1 MFLNQ
6 ELVNDVRVKN
16 DLTDLQILAYG
27 IDENQ
32 PCKATDLGGRWSDR
46 RFPTTGLIEVLPQLT
61 AGRFVAP
68 RLCWLD
74 HGDRF
79 AAKF

>member
-32 PCKATDLGGRWSDR
+32 PCKATDLGGE
-46 RFPTTGLIEVLPQLT
+46 GLIVDFPQQ
-61 AGRFVAP
+61 V
-68 RLCWLD
+68 
-74 HGDRF
+74 
-79 AAKF
+79 

>member
-6 ELVNDVRVKN
+6 ELVDDVRVEN

-32 PCKATDLGGRWSDR
+32 PCKATD
-46 RFPTTGLIEVLPQLT
+46 
-61 AGRFVAP
+61 
-68 RLCWLD
+68 
-74 HGDRF
+74 
-79 AAKF
+79 